1 MGRAKGKGVKSGK
14 GIAGRAEKGDKK
26 GDRHRQKAKIGIK
39 NLSGISG
46 SPLGR

>member
-26 GDRHRQKAKIGIK
+26 VTAIGRRQK
-39 NLSGISG
+39 
-46 SPLGR
+46 